1 MKTLIKSMLL
11 KGSQNCDT
19 KFQNKIQKNNLSEK
33 FFKNLFVKGFYEMFL
48 QIKKLFY
55 FCHRVWR
62 DGRVVERGGLE
73 NR

>member
-1 MKTLIKSMLL
+1 MKTFLKKIFLPYFLKYPLRIK
-11 KGSQNCDT
+11 N
-19 KFQNKIQKNNLSEK
+19 I
-33 FFKNLFVKGFYEMFL
+33 
-48 QIKKLFY
+48 FY

>member
-1 MKTLIKSMLL
+1 M
-11 KGSQNCDT
+11 N
-19 KFQNKIQKNNLSEK
+19 QKNNRYLK
-33 FFKNLFVKGFYEMFL
+33 FFTKKFHHNFSEMFL
-48 QIKKLFY
+48 QFEKLFY

>member
-1 MKTLIKSMLL
+1 MKTLIKSILS
-11 KGSQNCDT
+11 KGSFNRCT
-19 KFQNKIQKNNLSEK
+19 KFQNKIEKSNRSDK
-33 FFKNLFVKGFYEMFL
+33 FFFKKNMPYFRLYFL

-55 FCHRVWR
+55 FCNRVWR